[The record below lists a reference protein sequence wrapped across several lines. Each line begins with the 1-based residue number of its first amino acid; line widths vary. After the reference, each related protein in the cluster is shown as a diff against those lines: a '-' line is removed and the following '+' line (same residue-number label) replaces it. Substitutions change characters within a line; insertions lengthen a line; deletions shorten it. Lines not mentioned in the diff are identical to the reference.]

1 MKFAPII
8 LATLSGMM
16 PAAVSALGL
25 DFPSG
30 AVQITNKSQAVGST
44 AIPVGPYANG
54 HVQTVAVEGAVSA
67 EAWQVI
73 RGDLT
78 TLQLMLP
85 LREQLVSDGFE
96 IMFDCETSQCG
107 GFDFRYDIDLL
118 PEPEMHVDLGD
129 FRFLTARKLDPDET
143 PEFVSLMVSRSAE
156 TGFVQMTHVG
166 AIEEPETLVIASSK
180 STEPEITPTPLPI
193 GTLAEMLELN
203 GRAPL
208 EDLVFQT
215 GSSQLGEGSFGSLA
229 ELSTFLKANP
239 DSRVALVGHT
249 DTQGALSSN
258 LALSKKRAASVLQR
272 LVSVYDIPRRQL
284 EADGVGYL
292 APRASNLTE
301 EGRTQNRRVEVI
313 LTSGS
318 LE

>member
-1 MKFAPII
+1 MKFVPVI
-8 LATLSGMM
+8 LASVTGMM
-16 PAAVSALGL
+16 PLAASALALENL
-25 DFPSG
+25 DG
-30 AVQITNKSQAVGST
+30 AVQVSSKSQVMGST
-44 AIPVGPYANG
+44 AVPVGPYTNG
-54 HVQTVAVEGAVSA
+54 VVQTVTAEGAISA
-67 EAWQVI
+67 EAWQVVS
-73 RGDLT
+73 GNLT
-78 TLQLMLP
+78 TLQIMMP

-96 IMFDCETSQCG
+96 ILFACETTQCG

-129 FRFLTARKLDPDET
+129 FRFLTARKTEESQT

-166 AIEEPETLVIASSK
+166 AYEEPETLVIASSK
-180 STEPEITPTPLPI
+180 STQPEITPTPLPT
-193 GTLAEMLELN
+193 GTLAGMLETL

-215 GSSQLGEGSFGSLA
+215 GSSRLGEDSFGSLA
-229 ELSTFLKANP
+229 ELSIFLKANP
-239 DSRVALVGHT
+239 DMKVALVGHT
-249 DTQGALSSN
+249 DTEGGLSSN
-258 LALSKKRAASVLQR
+258 LALSKKRATSVLQR

-284 EADGVGYL
+284 EAAGVGYL

-313 LTSGS
+313 LTSTR
-318 LE
+318 